1 MPNGQRSIVEL
12 DAVFLAIRGFA
23 STLSEA
29 TAQDINLV
37 PDKYLREF
45 GEASERLEVS
55 VGNLAANQ
63 AAISASGRI
72 LEIDPNN
79 FVVRAEDGGAIQ
91 LGPLFLRVSKAL
103 EGFLSNYYRLTNIVA
118 GSPGADFGPLVG
130 SISASRNELLSL
142 VRAIRRY
149 EADSKKIFESAE
161 KLLGTA
167 QDEIE
172 SRRKVANDLLGQT
185 DAHNEEIQS
194 AKEQAE
200 RVQNDSNEIIG
211 RVTEILGRAN
221 ELGKS
226 INENSAKFSE
236 FEGQIDDR
244 NVKYEETQTNYEKL
258 MSDLRELEESV
269 TDLKKSGEK
278 CSVSRPQRE
287 LHLPLGTRASN

>member
-1 MPNGQRSIVEL
+1 LGSWQTDDGSALDTGRVLPNGQRSIVEL

-118 GSPGADFGPLVG
+118 GSPRRRFR
-130 SISASRNELLSL
+130 SARRINKCEPKRAAFPSTRNKAL
-142 VRAIRRY
+142 
-149 EADSKKIFESAE
+149 
-161 KLLGTA
+161 
-167 QDEIE
+167 
-172 SRRKVANDLLGQT
+172 
-185 DAHNEEIQS
+185 
-194 AKEQAE
+194 
-200 RVQNDSNEIIG
+200 
-211 RVTEILGRAN
+211 
-221 ELGKS
+221 
-226 INENSAKFSE
+226 
-236 FEGQIDDR
+236 
-244 NVKYEETQTNYEKL
+244 
-258 MSDLRELEESV
+258 
-269 TDLKKSGEK
+269 
-278 CSVSRPQRE
+278 
-287 LHLPLGTRASN
+287 